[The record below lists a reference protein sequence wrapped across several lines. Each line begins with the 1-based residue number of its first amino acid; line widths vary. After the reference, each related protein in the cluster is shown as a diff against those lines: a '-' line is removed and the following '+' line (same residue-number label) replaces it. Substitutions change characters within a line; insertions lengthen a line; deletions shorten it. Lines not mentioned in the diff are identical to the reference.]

1 MFDVL
6 IRGGMIADGSGE
18 TAYSADIGIVGDRI
32 AAIGDLSQQQG
43 KQEFNAQGKWV
54 APGFIDP
61 HSHADLS
68 VLFAPS
74 MENYLMQGVT
84 TVIGGNCGHSYGPVG
99 DECYRSAII
108 DTRVTFAAEP
118 SYFQMNK
125 LLLPKQKAAQALKQ
139 EYGIEM
145 DWHSF
150 GEYLDRCS
158 REPLDGNIASLA
170 GYSAIRAA
178 VMGLDCCRQ
187 ASEEELQK
195 MEELTRQCMEEGAF
209 GLSTGRDPSYVPGP
223 FATFDEMVRM
233 LKIVREYDGIFASHT
248 RNYDAQGK
256 VDRMG
261 GYQDMLK
268 EAMASGVRANVSH
281 VHTLGMGSDEA
292 GNAEAARK
300 TLEYFEQMI
309 RQGCDLTY
317 DVIPSPYSMDMTVP
331 YFATFLWPFVLM
343 CGSRRHL
350 AESFRVPDF
359 RQMVRQVVE
368 SGMYPLMDSRQPMM
382 SMYPILTVSR
392 HRNPAWVGK
401 NLMTLAEECG
411 KDPLDLVMDLFA
423 EDCDMG
429 AEMALPDSV
438 EANDLLCLSPL
449 AMPCS
454 DGFTGGRQMNFGLND
469 DIQMTPNPMNFSF
482 AIRYLCRYQNQL
494 PLETL
499 IHRMTG
505 MPADRFGLTDR
516 GHLREGAF
524 ADIVIFDREAL
535 HSADRDPDPLRY
547 PDGIEQVLVNG
558 VLTIDHQRHTGAR
571 AGRILRKS
579 RCG

>member
-170 GYSAIRAA
+170 G
-178 VMGLDCCRQ
+178 
-187 ASEEELQK
+187 
-195 MEELTRQCMEEGAF
+195 
-209 GLSTGRDPSYVPGP
+209 
-223 FATFDEMVRM
+223 
-233 LKIVREYDGIFASHT
+233 
-248 RNYDAQGK
+248 
-256 VDRMG
+256 
-261 GYQDMLK
+261 
-268 EAMASGVRANVSH
+268 
-281 VHTLGMGSDEA
+281 
-292 GNAEAARK
+292 
-300 TLEYFEQMI
+300 
-309 RQGCDLTY
+309 
-317 DVIPSPYSMDMTVP
+317 
-331 YFATFLWPFVLM
+331 
-343 CGSRRHL
+343 
-350 AESFRVPDF
+350 
-359 RQMVRQVVE
+359 
-368 SGMYPLMDSRQPMM
+368 
-382 SMYPILTVSR
+382 
-392 HRNPAWVGK
+392 
-401 NLMTLAEECG
+401 
-411 KDPLDLVMDLFA
+411 
-423 EDCDMG
+423 
-429 AEMALPDSV
+429 
-438 EANDLLCLSPL
+438 
-449 AMPCS
+449 
-454 DGFTGGRQMNFGLND
+454 
-469 DIQMTPNPMNFSF
+469 
-482 AIRYLCRYQNQL
+482 
-494 PLETL
+494 
-499 IHRMTG
+499 
-505 MPADRFGLTDR
+505 
-516 GHLREGAF
+516 
-524 ADIVIFDREAL
+524 
-535 HSADRDPDPLRY
+535 
-547 PDGIEQVLVNG
+547 
-558 VLTIDHQRHTGAR
+558 
-571 AGRILRKS
+571 
-579 RCG
+579 